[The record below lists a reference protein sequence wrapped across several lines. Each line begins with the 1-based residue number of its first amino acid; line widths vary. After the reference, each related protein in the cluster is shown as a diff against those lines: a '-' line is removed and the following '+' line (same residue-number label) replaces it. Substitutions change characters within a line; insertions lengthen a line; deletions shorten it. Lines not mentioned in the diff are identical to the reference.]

1 MTAVDRGP
9 GSTTGPAT
17 GPTTGPT
24 PTGRGAAAPGRAAT
38 VPTLRLALLHFRYGF
53 LETIRVPIAV
63 VGTTVFPALALLFFV
78 VPQEAVAGN
87 PVAATAASAQLA
99 VFAVM
104 STCIFTYGI
113 GVAED
118 RALPFDPYVRTLP
131 AGPAPRMAGRVMTG
145 TVFAFLGVL
154 PILLVA
160 AFLTE
165 ASIPLLRLVVA
176 LVTLMVAGVP
186 FLLLGLSIGYA
197 LSAKAAT
204 AIAQVVV
211 FPLAFAGGLFMP
223 PEAFPGWLDT
233 LSTWLP
239 SRAARDVVLPVAT
252 GGDVGVQAVAVLVA
266 WTVVFAVLVT
276 VVYRRD
282 EGRRFR

>member
-1 MTAVDRGP
+1 MSAVAQSPQHSSTPARTAT
-9 GSTTGPAT
+9 TTGAL
-17 GPTTGPT
+17 
-24 PTGRGAAAPGRAAT
+24 
-38 VPTLRLALLHFRYGF
+38 VPTVRLSLLHFRYGF

-78 VPQEAVAGN
+78 VPQQEVAGD
-87 PVAATAASAQLA
+87 PDIATAASAQLA

-131 AGPAPRMAGRVMTG
+131 AGSVPRMVGRVLTG
-145 TVFAFLGVL
+145 SVFAFLGVL
-154 PILLVA
+154 PILAVA

-165 ASIPLLRLVVA
+165 ASLPATRLLGA
-176 LVTLMVAGVP
+176 LVLLAVAGVP
-186 FLLLGLSIGYA
+186 FLLLGLAIGYA

-223 PEAFPGWLDT
+223 PEAFPRWLDT

-239 SRAARDVVLPVAT
+239 SRAARDVVVPVAT
-252 GGDVGVQAVAVLVA
+252 GGDVGTQAVVVLVA
-266 WTVVFAVLVT
+266 WSVVFAVLVS